1 MYINAV
7 LLVRYYFLWYL
18 IKSVGT
24 TMKCDISS
32 LKNFFLPEISINV
45 CCIYNSR
52 AYMAEYRIWFTAL
65 IYKGLGLE
73 LCYICGLKI
82 FEVRI

>member
-18 IKSVGT
+18 IKPVGT

-32 LKNFFLPEISINV
+32 SKKFFLPEISINV
-45 CCIYNSR
+45 RYIYKSR
-52 AYMAEYRIWFTAL
+52 AYMAEYRIWFPAL

-73 LCYICGLKI
+73 PFYMYGLKI
-82 FEVRI
+82 FKVRI